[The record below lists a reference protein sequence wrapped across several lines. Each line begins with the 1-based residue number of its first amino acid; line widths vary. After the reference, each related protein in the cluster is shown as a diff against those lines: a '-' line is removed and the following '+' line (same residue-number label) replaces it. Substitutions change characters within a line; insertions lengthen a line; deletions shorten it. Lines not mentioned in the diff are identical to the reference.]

1 MGTAQTPASLA
12 TENPEGD
19 DLIVAKAEC
28 PPQTPPFWPRL
39 AHQDRTVLTLTVWA
53 VSLARKARQLELV
66 IAVLPGS
73 TPTAWRRR
81 ASSMIK

>member
-19 DLIVAKAEC
+19 DLIVAKVEF
-28 PPQTPPFWPRL
+28 PPQTPPFWSRL
-39 AHQDRTVLTLTVWA
+39 AHQDRTVLSQLCRA

-66 IAVLPGS
+66 IAVLPAS
-73 TPTAWRRR
+73 TPKAWRRR
-81 ASSMIK
+81 AGSMIK